1 MERAKRVIVF
11 APSLKT
17 LGGGEY
23 FVLKTVKSL
32 KDLGFNVELVTIEK
46 TSCALLEEY
55 FGEALIVS
63 PKQVILPPRLAHAK
77 YLRDLLAYMK
87 LEAKWRGSILFN
99 AMANEIAFPSHIS
112 YIHALH
118 FARPI
123 LENAPLKGRN
133 LIGVKFRSKYLA
145 ISLGLNK
152 RVFAVSKFIAGLLQK
167 ITGVKA
173 NVLYPPCKML
183 TYNPEA
189 KRQNYVITISRFS
202 REKNLD
208 MVLYIAKH
216 LNNFKFNIV
225 GNVSDAQY
233 YNELLRK
240 VKDFSLSNV
249 NLIPNPPRSLY
260 ESLVSTSSI
269 LLHTTFHEPF
279 SISVV
284 EAMSAGLVPVVH
296 RSGGPWEDI
305 LDKTQGICGYSYAHI
320 DEAIDIIEKLLHRN
334 TALEISKRARDRA
347 FTFSEERFRCR
358 LNKAVSDLLASG

>member
-63 PKQVILPPRLAHAK
+63 PKQVILPPRLAHAR

-118 FARPI
+118 FARTI

-152 RVFAVSKFIAGLLQK
+152 RVFAVSKFIAGLM
-167 ITGVKA
+167 
-173 NVLYPPCKML
+173 P
-183 TYNPEA
+183 
-189 KRQNYVITISRFS
+189 
-202 REKNLD
+202 
-208 MVLYIAKH
+208 
-216 LNNFKFNIV
+216 NF
-225 GNVSDAQY
+225 
-233 YNELLRK
+233 
-240 VKDFSLSNV
+240 
-249 NLIPNPPRSLY
+249 
-260 ESLVSTSSI
+260 
-269 LLHTTFHEPF
+269 
-279 SISVV
+279 
-284 EAMSAGLVPVVH
+284 
-296 RSGGPWEDI
+296 
-305 LDKTQGICGYSYAHI
+305 
-320 DEAIDIIEKLLHRN
+320 
-334 TALEISKRARDRA
+334 
-347 FTFSEERFRCR
+347 R
-358 LNKAVSDLLASG
+358 LGK